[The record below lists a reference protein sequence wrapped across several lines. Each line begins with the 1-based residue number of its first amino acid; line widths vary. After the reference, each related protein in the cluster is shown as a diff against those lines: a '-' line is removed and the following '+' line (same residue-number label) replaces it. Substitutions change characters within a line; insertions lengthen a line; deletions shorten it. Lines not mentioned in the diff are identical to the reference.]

1 MSDLINRKVAIEA
14 VDTQQKSTRTFIE
27 LIVEYPSPELC
38 TYKEYKGKPY
48 YSIKYVEN
56 GEKYVGYGTYK
67 LEVLSQYLKKYFMP
81 SAEPKKAVWIGEY
94 DGYADGNV
102 VIDNWYCSNCDYCYE
117 DFEKPDWN
125 YCPNCGAK
133 MEASE

>member
-1 MSDLINRKVAIEA
+1 MNDLISRKEA
-14 VDTQQKSTRTFIE
+14 YRVLTDCYHHKTDTQHEALR
-27 LIVEYPSPELC
+27 LA
-38 TYKEYKGKPY
+38 
-48 YSIKYVEN
+48 
-56 GEKYVGYGTYK
+56 
-67 LEVLSQYLKKYFMP
+67 LEMVP

>member
-1 MSDLINRKVAIEA
+1 MSDLIDRGRLKERLFPVVPDPRGVSKPETSLYMQGWNAAI
-14 VDTQQKSTRTFIE
+14 TSIIE
-27 LIVEYPSPELC
+27 NE
-38 TYKEYKGKPY
+38 
-48 YSIKYVEN
+48 
-56 GEKYVGYGTYK
+56 
-67 LEVLSQYLKKYFMP
+67 P

-117 DFEKPDWN
+117 DFEEPDWN

-133 MEASE
+133 MSEIPTDSESEDKE